1 MTRHKP
7 AQGAG
12 EDAGHRPAT
21 SRFHRLDTIVA
32 LIVLGICAILYWR
45 TLTFPSAPPSL
56 AQDVQPAMFPQMLLF
71 MIAVMALFL
80 PFEHLQKRKQGIDL
94 DEDRR
99 HKPKPIVFTTA
110 LATIVFVGVMP
121 WLGTYIGLLIA
132 AAALP
137 LLWGERRLKILVPYV
152 LLFPT
157 ALIWLFAGA
166 LQVSFLPGITGYLF
180 R

>member
-1 MTRHKP
+1 MRHKP
-7 AQGAG
+7 AQRAG
-12 EDAGHRPAT
+12 GEAGHGPAT
-21 SRFHRLDTIVA
+21 SRIHRLDMIVA
-32 LIVLGICAILYWR
+32 LIVLAMCAFLFWR
-45 TLTFPSAPPSL
+45 TLLFDNVPASL
-56 AQDVQPAMFPQMLLF
+56 AQNVQPEMFPQMLLVL
-71 MIAVMALFL
+71 IAILALFL

-99 HKPKPIVFTTA
+99 QRPKPIVLITGVVM
-110 LATIVFVGVMP
+110 LVLVGSMP
-121 WLGTYIGLLIA
+121 WLGTYLGLVIA

-137 LLWGERRLKILVPYV
+137 LLWGERRYKILIPYA

-157 ALIWLFAGA
+157 ALIWLFAGV

>member
-1 MTRHKP
+1 MERKP
-7 AQGAG
+7 AQHAG
-12 EDAGHRPAT
+12 EEAGHRPAT
-21 SRFHRLDTIVA
+21 SRIHRLDTIVA
-32 LIVLGICAILYWR
+32 LIVLVICAILFWR

-56 AQDVQPAMFPQMLLF
+56 AQDVQPDMFPQILLF
-71 MIAVMALFL
+71 LIAVLALFL

-99 HKPKPIVFTTA
+99 HRPKPIVFITA
-110 LATIVFVGVMP
+110 LVMLVLVGAMP

-132 AAALP
+132 AAGLP
-137 LLWGERRLKILVPYV
+137 LLWGERRLKILVPYAV
-152 LLFPT
+152 LFPT

>member
-1 MTRHKP
+1 MSHKP
-7 AQGAG
+7 AQRAG
-12 EDAGHRPAT
+12 EDAGQRPAT
-21 SRFHRLDTIVA
+21 SRIHRVDTIVA
-32 LIVLGICAILYWR
+32 LIVLAICAILFWR
-45 TLTFPSAPPSL
+45 TLLFDTVPASL
-56 AQDVQPAMFPQMLLF
+56 AQNVQPAMFPQMLLLL
-71 MIAVMALFL
+71 IAVLALFL

-99 HKPKPIVFTTA
+99 QRSKPIVFITA
-110 LATIVFVGVMP
+110 LVMLALIIIMP
-121 WLGTYIGLLIA
+121 WLGTYIGLIIA
-132 AAALP
+132 AAGLP
-137 LLWGERRLKILVPYV
+137 LLWGERRYKILVPYA